1 MKHEHFWVMCAA
13 TSTALA
19 LIVGAAGAAISAP
32 PQQATVVGQRFDE
45 GISTTVSYRDLNL
58 ASMEGERTLNRR
70 VGGAARFVCEPGA
83 AAINDRDFSDCISYA
98 WKGAKPQIAL
108 AVQRARELA
117 MTGTSSIPLVAI
129 AVTAR

>member
-13 TSTALA
+13 AGTAA
-19 LIVGAAGAAISAP
+19 AVIVGAAGAALAQP
-32 PQQATVVGQRFDE
+32 PEGATVIGQRAEE
-45 GISTTVSYRDLNL
+45 GMSARVSYRDLNL
-58 ASMEGERTLNRR
+58 ASLAGEQTLNRR
-70 VGGAARFVCEPGA
+70 VGGAARFVCEPGPA
-83 AAINDRDFSDCISYA
+83 ALNDRGFSDCVTYA

-108 AVQRARELA
+108 AVQRAHEIA